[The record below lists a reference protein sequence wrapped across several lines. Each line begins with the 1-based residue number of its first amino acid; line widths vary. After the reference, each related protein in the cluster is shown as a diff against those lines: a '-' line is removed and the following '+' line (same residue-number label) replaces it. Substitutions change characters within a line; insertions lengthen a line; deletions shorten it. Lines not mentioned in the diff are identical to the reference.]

1 MLRSGVSFPVLM
13 KLLGH
18 IDPDMTMRYVDVT
31 LTDVQRE
38 FLLTRNHAKHL
49 VPQPQVAST
58 PDHADRNGVIHALLA
73 TQHVMEMFRRS
84 LPPGSARS
92 SLDRLTNRLT
102 KILAQI
108 KKLPNT

>member
-1 MLRSGVSFPVLM
+1 
-13 KLLGH
+13 
-18 IDPDMTMRYVDVT
+18 MRYVDVT

-38 FLLTRNHAKHL
+38 FLLTRNHAMHL
-49 VPQPQVAST
+49 IPQPKAAATS
-58 PDHADRNGVIHALLA
+58 DHPDRNGVIHALLA

-84 LPPGSARS
+84 MPQGNARS

-108 KKLPNT
+108 NKLPDS